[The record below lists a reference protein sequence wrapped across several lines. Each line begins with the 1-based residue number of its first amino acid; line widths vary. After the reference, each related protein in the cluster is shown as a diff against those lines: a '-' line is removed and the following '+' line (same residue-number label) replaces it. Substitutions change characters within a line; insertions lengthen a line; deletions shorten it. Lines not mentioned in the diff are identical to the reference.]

1 MTVVLNIFMDFNYE
15 IYSDLLKKQ
24 HFYNEIV
31 DRCNGKSYNLFRKF
45 DIEEKGD
52 IMDKMLG
59 GYQALQIRLLNGRI
73 FQKLLS
79 KEPDA
84 QYRSEQGKI
93 LTILWKQELG
103 CATATDIALATGL
116 ANNTLTSMVKKLEE
130 QGLVTI
136 QPCTQDKRKKYIS
149 LTDLGWAQKEIG
161 DRVSKELGE
170 IFYQGFSDQEIREFE
185 AYQERIISNLKAKEN
200 DL

>member
-1 MTVVLNIFMDFNYE
+1 MDNM
-15 IYSDLLKKQ
+15 Q
-24 HFYNEIV
+24 
-31 DRCNGKSYNLFRKF
+31 
-45 DIEEKGD
+45 
-52 IMDKMLG
+52 G
-59 GYQALQIRLLNGRI
+59 GYQALQIRLLNGRL

-93 LTILWKQELG
+93 LTVLWEKEDG
-103 CATATDIALATGL
+103 WATATDIALATGL

-185 AYQERIISNLKAKEN
+185 AYQERIIDNLKAKEN
-200 DL
+200 DI